1 MTKQQRKFKM
11 KGRQKS
17 LLLIMKTAIIIRTIY
32 LRNMKEIPE
41 VAIKVVNL
49 IKKEDLVLKNVNGK
63 EREIDILEQ
72 LKKK

>member
-1 MTKQQRKFKM
+1 MKKQQRKLKM

>member
-1 MTKQQRKFKM
+1 M